1 MRFSADRFLRLGCPL
16 FLAVLAVGL
25 ILSPSR
31 GTETE
36 FGFFR
41 QRGCTSIMVGR
52 LATADG
58 SVITSHTCDGTYR
71 TWMEISLH
79 RKNAAGTKNK
89 IFSGRMGTRFSDD
102 QRGLQQTGE
111 IPEVAESYSFL
122 NTAYPAMNERQ
133 LGMGET
139 TVVGRMELWN
149 PKGVFQVEELERL
162 MLERCTTAREAIR
175 LVDELTK
182 TYGYTDYGEC
192 LTIADKKEVWH
203 FEILGTTKK
212 HIGAVWAAVRIPD
225 DHVGVSANRLRIG
238 EIDLKNPDYYMAS
251 ENVYSLAE
259 QMGWWDPKSGELFK
273 FYRVYGNQKK
283 NYSHR
288 EWRVL
293 SLAAPSLNLDP
304 KAEELPFSVKAE
316 RKISVRDVM
325 TWFRDTY
332 ENTPF
337 DCMPK
342 ILVRNPFDPKGGLV
356 QSPVV
361 SPWMSSDMSRVL
373 NSLKPDA
380 APAYYT
386 IANNLTSYSTV
397 IQCRDWLPDPIGG
410 IVWLGF
416 DNPAQTARIP
426 LFCGITELPPS
437 FKIGSQDGFTA
448 DSAAWAFRRAA
459 RLAQLCWGKT
469 RKRVEG
475 LISEIEDQAFAKMPL
490 IEKKAL
496 EIYPEDPDKARAFI
510 SAYCRDF
517 ALAVTE
523 RYWNLGDG
531 LWADFAAEFPPSPE
545 EMAKWRDN
553 ILQAFMQGVR
563 FF

>member
-1 MRFSADRFLRLGCPL
+1 MRFHAYRFARFGLPL

-36 FGFFR
+36 CGFFSR
-41 QRGCTSIMVGR
+41 RGCTSIMVGR

-71 TWMEISLH
+71 TWMEISPH

-111 IPEVAESYSFL
+111 IPEAAESYSFL
-122 NTAYPAMNERQ
+122 NTAYPAMNEHQ

-149 PKGVFQVEELERL
+149 PKGVFQIEELERL

-182 TYGYTDYGEC
+182 TYGYADYGEC

-238 EIDLKNPDYYMAS
+238 EIDLKNPDHFMAS

-259 QMGWWDPKSGELFK
+259 EMGWWNPKGGESFK

-325 TWFRDTY
+325 AWFRDTY

-342 ILVRNPFDPKGGLV
+342 ILVKNPLDPKGGLV
-356 QSPVV
+356 QSPAV
-361 SPWMSSDMSRVL
+361 SPWMSNDMNRVL
-373 NSLKPDA
+373 NSLKPDS
-380 APAYYT
+380 APTYYT

-426 LFCGITELPPS
+426 LFCGITELPLS

-448 DSAAWAFRRAA
+448 ESAAWAFRRAA
-459 RLAQLCWGKT
+459 RLAQLGWGKT

-475 LISEIEDQAFAKMPL
+475 LISEIEDRAFSEIPL

-496 EIYPEDPDKARAFI
+496 ELYSENPDKVSAFI
-510 SAYCRDF
+510 TAYCRDF
-517 ALAVTE
+517 GLAVTE
-523 RYWNLGDG
+523 RYWDLGDG
-531 LWADFAAEFPPSPE
+531 LWADFASEFPPSPE
-545 EMAKWRDN
+545 EFGKWRDS
-553 ILQAFMQGVR
+553 IRQAFFQAFRM
-563 FF
+563 F